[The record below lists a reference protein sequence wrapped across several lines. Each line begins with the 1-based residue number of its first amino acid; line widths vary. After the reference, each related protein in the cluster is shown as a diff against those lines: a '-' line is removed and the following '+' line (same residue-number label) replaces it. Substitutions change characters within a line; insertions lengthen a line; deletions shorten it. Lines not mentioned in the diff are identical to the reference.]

1 MSGVTDILVLTPH
14 PDDEAYAFGGLI
26 ALATDAGWTCAVECA
41 SAGEKG
47 KRHDGGDTSPEAVG
61 RVRLEELA
69 ESCAILGAEPPR
81 CWGLPDGGLREQPSQ
96 AARIRELVAEHD
108 PMLVLSLGADGAYG
122 HPDHIALHRWVL
134 ETWDGMNEAPAL
146 LFAAFPRGL
155 FIPQW
160 EKCLGMMGD
169 PPSPTPAEIGVEA
182 PHVSIRI
189 EEAAQRKL
197 SAVAAHRSQLPG
209 GDPEA
214 LFPPA
219 IVAATLR
226 EEWFTVGGGTNVQE
240 VLSSLFPGN

>member
-1 MSGVTDILVLTPH
+1 MSDILVLTPH
-14 PDDEAYAFGGLI
+14 PDDEAYAFGGVI
-26 ALATDAGWTCAVECA
+26 SLATDAGWTCTIECA
-41 SAGEKG
+41 TAGEKG
-47 KRHDGGDTSPEAVG
+47 KRHDGGDTAPEHVG

-81 CWGLPDGGLREQPSQ
+81 CWTLPDGRLRDEPSQ
-96 AARIRELVAEHD
+96 ARRIGDLLAKHN
-108 PMLVLSLGADGAYG
+108 PMLVLTLGADGAYG
-122 HPDHIALHRWVL
+122 HPDHIALYRWVV
-134 ETWDGMNEAPAL
+134 EAWEVLDPAPVL
-146 LFAAFPRGL
+146 LFAAFPKGL

-169 PPSPTPAEIGVEA
+169 PPTPSRGEIGTDT
-182 PHVSIRI
+182 PQLSIRI

-197 SAVAAHRSQLPG
+197 AAIAAHRSQLPG

-214 LFPPA
+214 LFPPG

-240 VLSSLFPGN
+240 VLASLFPGN